1 MAMDKDEIGK
11 NAHVKRVF
19 SPWYYN
25 QFFKYAFGTLLVL
38 TIILIFYQVAS
49 ILTPIVN
56 FMSSLFIPIVFS
68 FLFYYLLRPI
78 VHFFEKFR
86 ISRFFSI
93 LITYILIG
101 IALVVFFA
109 YLFPILATQIA
120 AIANTSVTTFEKF
133 KNSSQSIVIWT
144 GLKFNL
150 EGEIQQRVLNLIQ
163 HATAVL
169 SQNLLDIMGY
179 ITRLATILAVIP
191 FIVFYLLKDD
201 HVFAEGFMRHLPG
214 DFGREVHKI
223 LGNIDETLSNYINGL
238 VLISFSVGSMLF
250 AGYLIIGLKYALILS
265 IMALILTSIPYLGP
279 FLAITPAM
287 LIGLSESPAMTL
299 KVIVVFVIVQ
309 QIESNI
315 ISPQIMGQRLKIHP
329 LTLILLLLAAGSL
342 YGLIGLLLATPFYAI
357 FKVLAEN
364 LYKIYL
370 LRYPKIQAKLS
381 NP

>member
-1 MAMDKDEIGK
+1 MATDKDDTGK
-11 NAHVKRVF
+11 QGDVKLVF
-19 SPWYYN
+19 SPWYYSK
-25 QFFKYAFGTLLVL
+25 FFKYAFGTLLVL
-38 TIILIFYQVAS
+38 TIILIFYHVAS

-78 VHFFEKFR
+78 VHFFEKFK

-93 LITYILIG
+93 LITYVLIG

-109 YLFPILATQIA
+109 YLFPILAAQIA
-120 AIANTSVTTFEKF
+120 AIANTSVTTLEKF
-133 KNSSQSIVIWT
+133 KNSSQSIVLWT

-150 EGEIQQRVLNLIQ
+150 EGEIQQRLLNLIQ
-163 HATAVL
+163 HGTAIL
-169 SQNLLDIMGY
+169 SQNLLDIVGY
-179 ITRLATILAVIP
+179 ITRIATILAVIP

-201 HVFAEGFMRHLPG
+201 HLFAKGFMQHLPG
-214 DFGREVHKI
+214 DFGEEVHKI

-250 AGYLIIGLKYALILS
+250 AGYMIIGLKYALILS

-299 KVIVVFVIVQ
+299 KVIAVFIIVQ

-370 LRYPKIQAKLS
+370 LRYTRIQAKLS